1 MDILP
6 YELKFGKKQKTGFK
20 ANRRILTS
28 NKADCSSIRIRVCG
42 FLNQRTS
49 NSNRPFF

>member
-6 YELKFGKKQKTGFK
+6 YESSSLERNRKKTGFK

-28 NKADCSSIRIRVCG
+28 NKAGMLFNKKKSLWIFKSKKK
-42 FLNQRTS
+42 
-49 NSNRPFF
+49 